1 MLQLKLYTQSS
12 STGPLAGTSAVS
24 DDYIAVGVSWVE
36 MKEDSLQ
43 SDFVKVWLHLTV
55 AIFPIVTM
63 ILLYLCDPIQ
73 VLLGDKTWT
82 KLDDEHSHGTVAA
95 LIQIAVI
102 FTVYVFVLDVVGVY
116 FTVTSEY
123 ISYDANAAFYLST
136 VTGLVVDLVAFV
148 WVLVVLATSCH
159 FDCKNFWHRIRNKQ
173 ECNSTE
179 RVKKLMSTVTIAPI
193 LSFANHLHYI
203 IIAFISD
210 PFHAGSISIMY
221 GVAFVLFFFLFRQFY
236 NRMVLHSNKRPK
248 IVPRIKLCQKCLAN
262 EKYWNPSENEVSSL
276 NITDPE
282 VKKCNCFI
290 PGPNCHTPFNTQVL
304 VWSLL
309 LVGPLVLVYL
319 GIVIILF
326 FSLPM
331 TKSIEDAPSRLYTLY
346 QGTGLIIVSL
356 LSYNILLNPASFSIP
371 KTLER
376 LAKRLHL
383 PESINYWNRLSDEE
397 KCAKVIA
404 TLLEGHFQR
413 AANSN
418 RTDLPHSSN
427 PESRASNME
436 RDASSSSNPACTE
449 HDVPM
454 VAIRKGSVG
463 WEDAGWEDITNI
475 DNK

>member
-12 STGPLAGTSAVS
+12 STGPLAGTQAIS

-36 MKEDSLQ
+36 VKEDTLQ

-102 FTVYVFVLDVVGVY
+102 FTVYVFVLDIAGVY
-116 FTVTSEY
+116 YTVTSEY

-148 WVLVVLATSCH
+148 WVMVVLATSCH
-159 FDCKNFWHRIRNKQ
+159 FDCKNFWHRIRNKK
-173 ECNSTE
+173 ECNSSE

-193 LSFANHLHYI
+193 LSFANHVHYI

-221 GVAFVLFFFLFRQFY
+221 SVAFILFFFLFRQFY

-248 IVPRIKLCQKCLAN
+248 IVPRIKLCRKCLAN
-262 EKYWNPSENEVSSL
+262 EKFWNPSENQVSSL
-276 NITDPE
+276 NRTGKSDPE
-282 VKKCNCFI
+282 VKCDCFI

-309 LVGPLVLVYL
+309 LVGPLVMVYL
-319 GIVIILF
+319 GIVLVLF

-356 LSYNILLNPASFSIP
+356 LAYNILLNPASFSIP

-383 PESINYWNRLSDEE
+383 PENINYWNRLSDEE

-413 AANSN
+413 AAKSNSN
-418 RTDLPHSSN
+418 QTNLPS
-427 PESRASNME
+427 PESDTSNTE
-436 RDASSSSNPACTE
+436 CNDGNNPACTQQ
-449 HDVPM
+449 DAPM
-454 VAIRKGSVG
+454 VAIRKGSVN
-463 WEDAGWEDITNI
+463 WENTGWEDIT
-475 DNK
+475 DSK